1 VRFQLQNRALSDV
14 ESKHYNLYDGLP
26 EKRVALEKWE
36 RELLR
41 IVQVEPAVGSEP
53 LVQSV

>member
-1 VRFQLQNRALSDV
+1 V

-36 RELLR
+36 RELQR
-41 IVQVEPAVGSEP
+41 IVEIIPVTDSEP
-53 LVQSV
+53 LSKSA